1 MSLLMPSR
9 ASDRTRD
16 VVAQTIP
23 RALRLNAPP
32 VWLEALGENRHS
44 KSAHAS
50 KAQFRRTVM
59 TRHFIT
65 GAAQAVKDSPQGANK
80 SMEGRADITKG
91 RGEREKKRA
100 EAAAARQPA
109 SSKKKNGPR
118 P

>member
-1 MSLLMPSR
+1 
-9 ASDRTRD
+9 
-16 VVAQTIP
+16 
-23 RALRLNAPP
+23 
-32 VWLEALGENRHS
+32 
-44 KSAHAS
+44 
-50 KAQFRRTVM
+50 M

-65 GAAQAVKDSPQGANK
+65 GAAQAVKDSPQRANK

>member
-1 MSLLMPSR
+1 
-9 ASDRTRD
+9 
-16 VVAQTIP
+16 
-23 RALRLNAPP
+23 
-32 VWLEALGENRHS
+32 
-44 KSAHAS
+44 
-50 KAQFRRTVM
+50 M

-65 GAAQAVKDSPQGANK
+65 GAAQRANK

-91 RGEREKKRA
+91 RSEREKRRA